1 MLLGALLGAVA
12 LPCFGSITMDPGAQ
26 PMVWHVF
33 GAGAVVMILN
43 WRALGAFF
51 REHAGLRNIRSGGFA
66 FATSYALLS
75 VPLCVSLFDK
85 QPTPRFNDIFLVG
98 IALTVYLF
106 SWEPATYL
114 FAISVLASA
123 WILPPHGSIRVEGF
137 AEWYR
142 LISFS
147 GVSVFVIL
155 LLARL
160 KAKREAT
167 FMQTAGD

>member
-1 MLLGALLGAVA
+1 VLLAAITV
-12 LPCFGSITMDPGAQ
+12 PCFGAITVDPGAR

-33 GAGAVVMILN
+33 GAGTLLAILN
-43 WRALGAFF
+43 WRTVGAFL
-51 REHAGLRNIRSGGFA
+51 REHAGLRDARSNGFA
-66 FATSYALLS
+66 FATTYALLS
-75 VPLCVSLFDK
+75 VPLCVSLFDN

-98 IALTVYLF
+98 IALTVYFF

-114 FAISVLASA
+114 FAVSVIASA

-147 GVSVFVIL
+147 LVSVFVIL

-160 KAKREAT
+160 KAKRESAR
-167 FMQTAGD
+167 MQTAGD